1 MSPALQSSLRHFL
14 TALGAVLVTRGV
26 ATESQIV
33 EIAGAVVG
41 LIGAIWGPL
50 DEWIVTHDAKITALV
65 AEQIAARVPVSQPS
79 ALPPLPLSAPS
90 VLSVVKTPNSES

>member
-1 MSPALQSSLRHFL
+1 MSPAIQSSLRHFL

-41 LIGAIWGPL
+41 LVGAIWGPL

-65 AEQIAARVPVSQPS
+65 AEQIAARMN
-79 ALPPLPLSAPS
+79 PLPVAPKPGEGGSAPS
-90 VLSVVKTPNSES
+90 VPSLPS